1 VSPGDDAGVSVY
13 VAGIHFAIMTITSIG
28 YGDIYPNQTEE
39 YIVGGICQLM
49 GGLIWASCIGSIC
62 ALLTTSNPAAVR
74 FRQTMDELNLMM
86 ASRGMTSDDQA
97 KLRMFFIN
105 AKSQREAQAQHD
117 LLAQMSPM
125 VRADT
130 AAKFL
135 GNQVRHVWYFRN
147 ASNGMVS
154 SIALAFNT
162 EVFASGEAVDFD
174 AKLGVV
180 NRGLLLWNA
189 AVKRKGHILGEDFA
203 LSVTL
208 RRGGIAMAMSF
219 IELLTLNQEKFNNIL
234 AEAPETEYRRIRKQI
249 VRMTFCRAMIREA
262 AKISVE
268 RGNTVLKDRVAEDHK
283 QMERGEKIQVR
294 AERMAKITQL
304 QGTSLEADMPAWAKR
319 LELTV
324 TEGLAETRNRQG
336 ELMLAQEKLEKYF
349 DRFDVALQAM
359 TVVSRG
365 DASSSCPAMRQSIY
379 GLGAEPIRPT
389 RGGANPT
396 LNGRLPD
403 LSTEG
408 CAGCTPDVG

>member
-1 VSPGDDAGVSVY
+1 
-13 VAGIHFAIMTITSIG
+13 
-28 YGDIYPNQTEE
+28 
-39 YIVGGICQLM
+39 
-49 GGLIWASCIGSIC
+49 
-62 ALLTTSNPAAVR
+62 
-74 FRQTMDELNLMM
+74 MDELNLMM

-162 EVFASGEAVDFD
+162 EVYASGEAVDFD

-180 NRGLLLWNA
+180 NRGLLLWNT

-268 RGNTVLKDRVAEDHK
+268 RGNTVLKDINHK
-283 QMERGEKIQVR
+283 MMERGEKIQVR

-304 QGTSLEADMPAWAKR
+304 QGTSLEVDMPAWAKR

-324 TEGLAETRNRQG
+324 TEGLADIRNRQG
-336 ELMLAQEKLEKYF
+336 ELKLAQEKLEKYF
-349 DRFDVALQAM
+349 DRFDIALQAM

-365 DASSSCPAMRQSIY
+365 RGSVIQLPAMPQSVY
-379 GLGAEPIRPT
+379 GLGAEPIRPI
-389 RGGANPT
+389 RGGAGPT
-396 LNGRLPD
+396 PNGLRRPGPVQPFDSFSIRSFLSFSILRLFRLWTSGFAARTGAFFVSFFSVIFFSYANFSSD
-403 LSTEG
+403 LAFLSAKL
-408 CAGCTPDVG
+408 CRIL